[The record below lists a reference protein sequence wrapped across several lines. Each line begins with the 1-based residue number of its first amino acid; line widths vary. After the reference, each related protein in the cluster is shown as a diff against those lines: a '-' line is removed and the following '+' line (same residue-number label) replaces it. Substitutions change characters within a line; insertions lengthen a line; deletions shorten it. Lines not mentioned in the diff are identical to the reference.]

1 MGGADG
7 MVGMGI
13 TIAGIGIPE
22 DGAEGGDAG
31 ASDAAGGA
39 PLDGR
44 PITRVNSPGPA
55 GAAGG
60 AIEGVCRGS
69 KLSVKAPGGET
80 GP

>member
-1 MGGADG
+1 